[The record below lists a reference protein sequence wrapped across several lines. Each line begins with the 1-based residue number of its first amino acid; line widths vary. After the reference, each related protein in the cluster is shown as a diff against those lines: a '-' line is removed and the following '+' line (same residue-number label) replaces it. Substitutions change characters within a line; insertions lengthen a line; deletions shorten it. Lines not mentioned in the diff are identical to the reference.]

1 MHQINHINLGQKN
14 WVEVDDD
21 ARGVYSSNS
30 QIKFKTSVLRS
41 ELCDYSDAYF
51 LVKGTKTV
59 PDTTAV
65 WAAGGPK

>member
-14 WVEVDDD
+14 WVEVNDD

-30 QIKFKTSVLRS
+30 QIKFKTSALRS
-41 ELCDYSDAYF
+41 SLCDYSDAYF

-59 PDTTAV
+59 PGTTAAG
-65 WAAGGPK
+65 AAGGPK